1 MTIYI
6 AFLRG
11 INVGGHNK
19 IKMAELKQM
28 FEGMGFT
35 RVKTYIQ
42 SGNVLFESSE
52 KEPFILKCI
61 EHEIKEV
68 FGFTISVVLRTSTE
82 LERITGEC
90 PFTKEEISVAEESS
104 EGESLYVAL
113 LLEVPSQER
122 IEGLSAFITEYED
135 FRFEGR
141 EVYLL
146 FRKSIRNSKLA
157 IKVQKLGVPVT
168 IRNWKTMN
176 KLTTLAKEIERKTGV
191 STVIE
196 GD

>member
-1 MTIYI
+1 MTNYI

-28 FEGMGFT
+28 FEEMGFI

-42 SGNVLFESSE
+42 SGNVLFESDE
-52 KEPFILKCI
+52 KEPFILKRI
-61 EHEIKEV
+61 EHEIKTV
-68 FGFTISVVLRTSTE
+68 FGLTISVVIRTSTE

-90 PFTKEEISVAEESS
+90 PFSKEAISDAEVSS
-104 EGESLYVAL
+104 EGECLYVAL
-113 LLEVPSQER
+113 LLEDPPQGK
-122 IEGLSAFITEYED
+122 IEGLSVFRTEYED

-146 FRKSIRNSKLA
+146 FQKGIRNSKLA
-157 IKVQKLGVPVT
+157 NNVQKLGVPVT

-176 KLTTLAKEIERKTGV
+176 KLTALVKEIEA
-191 STVIE
+191 
-196 GD
+196 

>member
-28 FEGMGFT
+28 FEKMGFK

-42 SGNVLFESSE
+42 SGNVLFESDE
-52 KEPFILKCI
+52 KEQFIHEHI
-61 EHEIKEV
+61 EHEIKAV
-68 FGFTISVVLRTSTE
+68 FGFAISVVLRTFSE
-82 LERITGEC
+82 LERITEEC
-90 PFTKEEISVAEESS
+90 PFSKEAIMAAEASS

-113 LLEVPSQER
+113 LLEVPSQEK
-122 IEGLSAFITEYED
+122 IERLSAFRTEYED
-135 FRFEGR
+135 FQVEGR

-146 FRKSIRNSKLA
+146 LRKSIRNSKLA
-157 IKVQKLGVPVT
+157 INVQKLGVPVT

-176 KLTTLAKEIERKTGV
+176 KLTALAKEIEA
-191 STVIE
+191 
-196 GD
+196 

>member
-6 AFLRG
+6 ALLRG

-28 FEGMGFT
+28 FERMGFT

-42 SGNVLFESSE
+42 SGNVLFESDE
-52 KEPFILKCI
+52 KEPFILKRI
-61 EHEIKEV
+61 VHEIKAV
-68 FGFTISVVLRTSTE
+68 FGFTISVILRTSSE

-90 PFTKEEISVAEESS
+90 PFSKEEISDAEASS

-122 IEGLSAFITEYED
+122 IEGLSTFRTEYED

-146 FRKSIRNSKLA
+146 FQKSIRNSKLA
-157 IKVQKLGVPVT
+157 NNVQKLGVPVT

-176 KLTTLAKEIERKTGV
+176 KLTTLAKEIERKQK
-191 STVIE
+191 
-196 GD
+196 